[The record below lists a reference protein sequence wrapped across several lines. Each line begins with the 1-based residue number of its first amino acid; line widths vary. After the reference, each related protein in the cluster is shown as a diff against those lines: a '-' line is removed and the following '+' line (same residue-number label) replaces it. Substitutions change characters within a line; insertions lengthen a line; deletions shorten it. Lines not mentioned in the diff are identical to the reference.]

1 MEMGTA
7 PFRQHM
13 TEHEAQQTKTCMYCG
28 QKRPLSEFRRRTG
41 KRAGP
46 GARRGACRSCRKS
59 GVQAAV
65 SNISM
70 PHVRHSERANSEKDV
85 ITSVTVP
92 ADSAVRSVS
101 VQASEDSSA
110 SPVSESISDKQSL
123 SLTEPSSGHR
133 KKRRRK
139 RKAKRPDALLEKGQ
153 TKSEPDQQSDQQ
165 LSVANPE
172 LKSSNED
179 SARVTI
185 PTHRTSSHGTRNRG
199 LSTDRRQ
206 RRQNSAEP
214 VAIDPEDPS
223 SLRTNRQGL
232 IRMRGKTDKGRRW
245 HQEIDME
252 LAVTLVKEK
261 AAVVVNRYTIRR
273 LFSNKD
279 FKRFILNRDQY
290 TCYFCGSYGDTIDHL
305 LPRAKGGHTTPLNC
319 VCACNLCN
327 QSKAAMD
334 ADEFMQ
340 SGIPEWNA
348 AHQEE
353 LIQIQLQEAQL
364 D

>member
-1 MEMGTA
+1 
-7 PFRQHM
+7 M

-41 KRAGP
+41 KRAGR
-46 GARRGACRSCRKS
+46 ARRGACRSCRKS
-59 GVQAAV
+59 DVQAAD

-70 PHVRHSERANSEKDV
+70 PHVRHSERANSEKRV
-85 ITSVTVP
+85 ISSVTVP

-101 VQASEDSSA
+101 VQASKDSSA
-110 SPVSESISDKQSL
+110 SSVIESISDKQSL
-123 SLTEPSSGHR
+123 SLSEPSSGHR

-139 RKAKRPDALLEKGQ
+139 RKAKRPDALLEKEQ
-153 TKSEPDQQSDQQ
+153 TKSEPDQLSDQQ
-165 LSVANPE
+165 LTVANPE
-172 LKSSNED
+172 PKSSNED
-179 SARVTI
+179 SARVMI

-252 LAVTLVKEK
+252 LAVTLVREK

-334 ADEFMQ
+334 ANEFIR